1 MPTRAISPQ
10 RGPARSGH
18 LKPSH
23 PPYPEEARMSDGIA
37 RDQGNAPNKSAAE
50 QSAALQTENADLR
63 ERMLRALADAD
74 NTRRRAERS
83 AQDAGRYAVADF
95 ARELLPV
102 VDNLERTINA
112 ATRGQPPTSDSALLA
127 GVAATQRLLQHALEQ
142 FGIRKI
148 DAKGAPF
155 DPRLHEAMMEVADA
169 SQPPG
174 VVVDVMEDGFTIH
187 DRLLRPAR
195 VVVTQRSPPE
205 SSQAQTSGSDAGSGS
220 RDASP

>member
-1 MPTRAISPQ
+1 
-10 RGPARSGH
+10 
-18 LKPSH
+18 
-23 PPYPEEARMSDGIA
+23 MSDGIA
-37 RDQGNAPNKSAAE
+37 RDQGNAPNEGAADESAV
-50 QSAALQTENADLR
+50 LQAENADLR
-63 ERMLRALADAD
+63 ERMLRALADAE

-83 AQDAGRYAVADF
+83 AQDAGRYAVANF

-102 VDNLERTINA
+102 VDNLERTTNA
-112 ATRGQPPTSDSALLA
+112 ATLGQPPTSDSALLA

-155 DPRLHEAMMEVADA
+155 DPALHEAMMEVADA
-169 SQPPG
+169 SHPPG

-195 VVVTQRSPPE
+195 VVVAQRRAPTE
-205 SSQAQTSGSDAGSGS
+205 SAQGQSSSSEGRS

>member
-1 MPTRAISPQ
+1 
-10 RGPARSGH
+10 
-18 LKPSH
+18 
-23 PPYPEEARMSDGIA
+23 MSDGIA
-37 RDQGNAPNKSAAE
+37 RDQGNTPNEGATDR
-50 QSAALQTENADLR
+50 SAALQAENADLR
-63 ERMLRALADAD
+63 ERMLRALADAE

-112 ATRGQPPTSDSALLA
+112 ATPGQPPTSESALLT

-155 DPRLHEAMMEVADA
+155 DPALHEAMMEVADT
-169 SQPPG
+169 SQPTG

-195 VVVTQRSPPE
+195 VVVAQRRKPTE
-205 SSQAQTSGSDAGSGS
+205 SAQGQSSGSEGRS
-220 RDASP
+220 RDASR